1 MSEVT
6 NMDVYHKTNF
16 ECSKLITKAYSTSFS
31 LGIHALSKK
40 FHDPIYAIYGY
51 VRFADEI
58 VDTFHGHDKEWLLN
72 DFEKQT
78 YHAIRVGIST
88 NPVIHAFQS
97 VVNHYDIDHQLIN
110 AFLHSMRMDLIKS
123 QHGQQSYD
131 DYIYGSAEVVGLMCL
146 SVFCEGDLS
155 IYKHLEPYARSLGA
169 AFQKVNFLRDLKNDF
184 EDLGRV
190 YFPNVDFTNFTH
202 EDKCSIELEIES
214 DFNNALVGIRQL
226 PEGARFGVYLAYIYY
241 RKLFQKIRSTPPAE
255 VTTKRIRINNMRK
268 AYLLFTSYY
277 QNKLNII

>member
-1 MSEVT
+1 MSATT

-16 ECSKLITKAYSTSFS
+16 KCSKLITKAYSTSFS
-31 LGIHALSKK
+31 LGIHALNKK

-58 VDTFHGHDKEWLLN
+58 VDTFHGHDKEWLLD

-78 YHAIRVGIST
+78 FKAIRDGIST
-88 NPVIHAFQS
+88 NPVIHTFQS
-97 VVNHYDIDHQLIN
+97 VVNQYNLDHQLIE
-110 AFLHSMRMDLIKS
+110 AFLHSMRMDLIQS
-123 QHGQQSYD
+123 YHGKQSYD

-146 SVFCEGDLS
+146 TVFCEGNSEVYD
-155 IYKHLEPYARSLGA
+155 HLKPYARSLGA

-184 EDLGRV
+184 ENLGRI

-202 EDKCSIELEIES
+202 EDKLNIEHEIES

-226 PEGARFGVYLAYIYY
+226 PEGARFGVYLAFIYY
-241 RKLFQKIRSTPPAE
+241 RKLFQKIRSTSPGE
-255 VTTKRIRINNMRK
+255 VTNKRIRINNMRK